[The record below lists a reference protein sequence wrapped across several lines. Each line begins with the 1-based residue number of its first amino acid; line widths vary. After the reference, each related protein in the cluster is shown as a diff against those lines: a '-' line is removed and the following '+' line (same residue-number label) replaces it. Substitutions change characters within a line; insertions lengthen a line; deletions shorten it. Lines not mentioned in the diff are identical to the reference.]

1 MDQHSSATKMTLVSP
16 TTEPSDRRLYSGL
29 QQYVDAIV
37 SREVATAQAKLATNS
52 TLTDEEAAV
61 IREMAETIAADVV
74 TERVRMAVAGELDSR
89 PTGPTDEQ
97 YERIAALFDLSMA
110 ETNDETHAASSE

>member
-1 MDQHSSATKMTLVSP
+1 MTLVSP

-52 TLTDEEAAV
+52 TLTDEGAAV

-74 TERVRMAVAGELDSR
+74 TERVRMAICGELDGR
-89 PTGPTDEQ
+89 PTEPTEEQ
-97 YERIAALFDLSMA
+97 YEQIAALFDLSIE
-110 ETNDETHAASSE
+110 ETNRDASTTSPE

>member
-1 MDQHSSATKMTLVSP
+1 MTLVSP

-110 ETNDETHAASSE
+110 ETNGETHAAPSE